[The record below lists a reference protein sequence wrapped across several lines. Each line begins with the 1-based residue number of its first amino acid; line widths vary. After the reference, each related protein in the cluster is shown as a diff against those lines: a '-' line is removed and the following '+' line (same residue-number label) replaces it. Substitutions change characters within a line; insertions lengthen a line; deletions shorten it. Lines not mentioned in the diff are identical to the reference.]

1 MSKSKTKTAKKSAK
15 KAVKKAAKK
24 SAKSGAGKSAS
35 TADTP
40 TKDKKVADKKEAKKD
55 KKVAKK
61 SVKPAKKSEKKT
73 ATKAVKSVAKSVA
86 KAKKSATKPEKPAKT
101 KSATKPEPKAE
112 AHTEPTSAV
121 ATSEA
126 ASRSPAKAASKPQQ
140 KKPQQK
146 QSKTKSPFGAKAP
159 KGESPKPGVRHPA
172 TRRHTY
178 RPGKAAT
185 PTLKRGEHDSKWIL
199 IDADGLVLG
208 RLASRVALRLRG
220 KHLPTYTPHINAGDT
235 VIIINASKVALTG
248 SKEKSKVWYRH
259 TGYVGGIK
267 EETPASLRAKA
278 PERMI
283 RLAVSRMLPKGPLAR
298 RQLSRLKVYAGAEH
312 PHGAQS
318 PEVFDLGAENRKN
331 RA

>member
-1 MSKSKTKTAKKSAK
+1 MAVSKSKTKTAKKAPK
-15 KAVKKAAKK
+15 KAAKKAAKK
-24 SAKSGAGKSAS
+24 STKSAKSGTGKAAS
-35 TADTP
+35 TANEKTS
-40 TKDKKVADKKEAKKD
+40 

-61 SVKPAKKSEKKT
+61 SAKKSVKKEAQAKKT
-73 ATKAVKSVAKSVA
+73 TAKKPKKETAAKVLEKSVKKSIAKAKKASPKPAIKSEAKPAPKAEPKAQAQTEAAKSVA
-86 KAKKSATKPEKPAKT
+86 KT
-101 KSATKPEPKAE
+101 
-112 AHTEPTSAV
+112 
-121 ATSEA
+121 
-126 ASRSPAKAASKPQQ
+126 PAKATAKPQQKPQQ
-140 KKPQQK
+140 KK
-146 QSKTKSPFGAKAP
+146 SKTKTAFGAKAP
-159 KGESPKPGVRHPA
+159 KGESPKPSARHPA

-185 PTLKRGEHDSKWIL
+185 PTLKRGEHESKWIL

-220 KHLPTYTPHINAGDT
+220 KHLPRYTPHINAGDT

-248 SKEKSKVWYRH
+248 NKEKSKVWHRH

-283 RLAVSRMLPKGPLAR
+283 RLAVSRMLPKGPLAS
-298 RQLSRLKVYAGAEH
+298 RQLSRLKVYAGADH
-312 PHGAQS
+312 PHVAQS

>member
-1 MSKSKTKTAKKSAK
+1 MAVSKSKTKTAKKAPKKAAK
-15 KAVKKAAKK
+15 KAAKKSTKSAKSGTGKAASTANEKTGKKAAKK
-24 SAKSGAGKSAS
+24 SAKKS
-35 TADTP
+35 
-40 TKDKKVADKKEAKKD
+40 VKKEAQAKKTTA
-55 KKVAKK
+55 KKPKKETAAKVLEK
-61 SVKPAKKSEKKT
+61 SVKKSI
-73 ATKAVKSVAKSVA
+73 A
-86 KAKKSATKPEKPAKT
+86 KAKKSSPKPATKSEAKPAPK
-101 KSATKPEPKAE
+101 AEPKAQ
-112 AHTEPTSAV
+112 AQT
-121 ATSEA
+121 EA
-126 ASRSPAKAASKPQQ
+126 ARGVAKTPAKASAKPQQ
-140 KKPQQK
+140 KK
-146 QSKTKSPFGAKAP
+146 SKTKTAFGAKAP
-159 KGESPKPGVRHPA
+159 KGESPKPSARHPA

-185 PTLKRGEHDSKWIL
+185 PTLKRGEHESKWIL

-220 KHLPTYTPHINAGDT
+220 KHLPRYTPHINAGDT

-248 SKEKSKVWYRH
+248 NKEKSKVWHRH

-283 RLAVSRMLPKGPLAR
+283 RLAVSRMLPKGPLAS
-298 RQLSRLKVYAGAEH
+298 RQLSRLKVYAGADH
-312 PHGAQS
+312 PHVAQS